1 MNKEK
6 RGKDKLNKIKILRN
20 KNGTMIGIV
29 PLITYLCFGFKSKYM
44 ANVKFIIRDMDADSE
59 QTIYITS
66 RFGRTEKLMYATPLK
81 IEPLL
86 CDGKKERVKNSKY
99 CTNKDEVNA
108 AITTIDSKVNSFIAE
123 SIAKGESITKESL
136 RSFLDTCFGK
146 KVAAAHDF
154 HSFFAEFIRLCDT
167 RVSPRRGG
175 QTIDYKTKREYAR
188 TYYYIQEYEKK
199 RKIRL
204 EFRSITQTFFND
216 FVAFLQEL
224 GLSTNTIWHKTVSL
238 KAVMKAAN
246 EQELTDNTKYQLFKN
261 VSEESQAIALSENEL
276 DILARFDFSSSARLE
291 RTRDLFLV
299 GCWTGLRFSDFT
311 RIREE
316 NIKDD
321 MITIQQQKTNEFVTI
336 PLHPVFLRIWEKYNG
351 NLPGNISNQKFND
364 NLKDVCREAGLT
376 EHVIKSITKGGKK
389 QTTIYEKWQLVSSHT
404 ARRSFATNL
413 YKSGFPSISIM
424 QITGH
429 KTESSFLK
437 YIKVTKEEHAKMLM
451 MHWQKN
457 GNLLKVM

>member
-1 MNKEK
+1 
-6 RGKDKLNKIKILRN
+6 
-20 KNGTMIGIV
+20 
-29 PLITYLCFGFKSKYM
+29 M
-44 ANVKFIIRDMDADSE
+44 ASIKFIIRDMDADNE

-66 RFGRTEKLMYATPLK
+66 RFGRNEKLMYATPLK
-81 IEPLL
+81 IEPLFW
-86 CDGKKERVKNSKY
+86 DEKKECVKNSKY
-99 CTNKDEVNA
+99 CANKDEVNA
-108 AITTIDSKVNSFIAE
+108 ALKSIDAKVNTFIAE
-123 SIAKGESITKESL
+123 SATKGEPVTKDSL
-136 RSFLDTCFGK
+136 KNLLDIHFGK
-146 KVAAAHDF
+146 RIAAAYDF
-154 HSFFAEFIRLCDT
+154 HSFFEEFIRLCDT

-199 RKIRL
+199 RKVRL
-204 EFRSITQTFFND
+204 EFRNINQSFFND

-261 VSEESQAIALSENEL
+261 VSEESQAIALSEDEL
-276 DILARFDFSSSARLE
+276 DMLARFDFSHSARLG

-316 NIKDD
+316 NIKDG

-336 PLHPVFLRIWEKYNG
+336 PLHPIFLRIWEKYNG
-351 NLPGNISNQKFND
+351 HLPGNISNQKFND

-376 EHVIKSITKGGKK
+376 DHVMKSITKGGKK
-389 QTTIYEKWQLVSSHT
+389 QTTVYEKWQLVSSHT

>member
-1 MNKEK
+1 
-6 RGKDKLNKIKILRN
+6 
-20 KNGTMIGIV
+20 
-29 PLITYLCFGFKSKYM
+29 M
-44 ANVKFIIRDMDADSE
+44 ANIKFIIRDMESENE
-59 QTIYITS
+59 QTIYVSS
-66 RFGRTEKLMYATPLK
+66 RFGRNEKLMYATTLK
-81 IEPLL
+81 IEPLFW
-86 CDGKKERVKNSKY
+86 DEKKQRAKNSKY
-99 CTNKDEVNA
+99 CINKDEINA
-108 AITTIDSKVNSFIAE
+108 ALTSIESKLNLFITDAAT
-123 SIAKGESITKESL
+123 KGNPVTKDEL
-136 RSFLDTCFGK
+136 KNLLDIHFGK
-146 KVAAAHDF
+146 KIAAAYDF
-154 HSFFAEFIRLCDT
+154 HSFFEEFIRLCDT
-167 RVSPRRGG
+167 RVSPHRGG

-188 TYYYIQEYEKK
+188 TYYYIQEYEIK
-199 RKIRL
+199 RKVHL
-204 EFRSITQTFFND
+204 EFRSITQSFFND

-246 EQELTDNTKYQLFKN
+246 EQELTNNTKYQLFKN
-261 VSEESQAIALSENEL
+261 VSEESQSVALSEDEL
-276 DILARFDFSSSARLE
+276 DALARFDFSSSARLE

-316 NIKDD
+316 NIKDG

-336 PLHPVFLRIWEKYNG
+336 PLHPVFLRIWEKYNS
-351 NLPGNISNQKFND
+351 NLPANISNQKFND

-376 EHVIKSITKGGKK
+376 EHVLKSITKGGKK

-437 YIKVTKEEHAKMLM
+437 YIKVSKEEHAKMLM
-451 MHWQKN
+451 AHWKKN
-457 GNLLKVM
+457 GNSLKVM

>member
-1 MNKEK
+1 
-6 RGKDKLNKIKILRN
+6 
-20 KNGTMIGIV
+20 
-29 PLITYLCFGFKSKYM
+29 M
-44 ANVKFIIRDMDADSE
+44 ANIKFIIRDMESENE
-59 QTIYITS
+59 QTIYVSS
-66 RFGRTEKLMYATPLK
+66 RFGRNEKLMYATTLK
-81 IEPLL
+81 IEPLFW
-86 CDGKKERVKNSKY
+86 DEKKQRAKNSKY
-99 CTNKDEVNA
+99 CINKDEINA
-108 AITTIDSKVNSFIAE
+108 ALTSIESKLNLFITDAAT
-123 SIAKGESITKESL
+123 KGNPVTKDEL
-136 RSFLDTCFGK
+136 KNLLDIHFGK
-146 KVAAAHDF
+146 KIAAAYDF
-154 HSFFAEFIRLCDT
+154 HSFFEEFIRLCDT
-167 RVSPRRGG
+167 RVSPHRGG

-188 TYYYIQEYEKK
+188 TYYYVQEYEKK

-204 EFRSITQTFFND
+204 EFRSITQSFFND
-216 FVAFLQEL
+216 FVAYLQEL

-261 VSEESQAIALSENEL
+261 VSEESQSVALSEDEL
-276 DILARFDFSSSARLE
+276 DALARFDFSSSARLE

-316 NIKDD
+316 NIKDG

-351 NLPGNISNQKFND
+351 SLPANISNQKFND

-376 EHVIKSITKGGKK
+376 EHVLKSITKGGKK

-451 MHWQKN
+451 AHCLKN
-457 GNLLKVM
+457 CNLLKVM